1 MSIEAFGSNLR
12 KNGVGPGAT
21 WHKADFHVHAPA
33 SSDYEY
39 GGADANEQLG
49 RALRD
54 AGHSFAVV
62 LKHQEFPTRQELAD
76 LRKHCQGTTLIPGA
90 EINVFVDALS
100 KKVNKDYFF
109 HCIVAVDPDMSGDY
123 GYVLQKAKDQFT
135 YKGTEYPAGFHS
147 SILDL
152 GAFFRKHGALFIPAH
167 LHQSKSPENSRSI
180 DDLYDDEAFLGF
192 VSHGAFDAL
201 EVRQQATAEFFDG
214 TKKTGDGLAIPASV
228 CVRSSDAHHH
238 EHIVQR
244 KRWTWVRTEIASF
257 ADLAAALSF
266 RHRVTLEEPQT
277 THARVLG
284 LHVVGAFIPE
294 AWVSLSDGLN
304 ALIGS
309 KGSGKTALLE
319 CLRFVLNT
327 PVPAERRENVDRHLA
342 HVLGSGG
349 YVECLV
355 QEADG
360 RSLLITRRADA
371 RDRITVV
378 DDKGHTQ
385 QLTSADNLPF
395 PISIL
400 GWHEIEAVADKAE
413 ARIGLLDRIGNAT
426 EIKAIY
432 GDIRTQIELVRDQ
445 LPTFQQQVKKLDRA
459 LRELW
464 DLQGKRATLT
474 RLEEGELLTLQR
486 QYEWYLA
493 TEQTLQALGGEAQER
508 STRLPSVLVTQVTLS
523 LPDTPTTTPETAVA
537 VAALKKVEA
546 SVVRHQGTESDAI
559 LSLQASLTDVGT
571 VSAASVAE
579 VTASFAQ
586 FRDAVYTPRVNALE
600 PSDREILSRQIQV
613 LEETK
618 QLPVVERQCDELLGK
633 VRTTAAALRDACDT
647 IEALRGRVVGI
658 REALATELN
667 AELNGVQLKVL
678 RSANRDARTRFQDR
692 HGAEGAQLIGY
703 LQGLGRP
710 EAYQNLRILFDR
722 LASLDRAQD
731 KWDVDKALWDVRF
744 VELLDVLDDDDVEIA
759 LAVGKAGYVP
769 IQNLSAGQRSVA
781 VFPLLLRNSKGPLV
795 IDQPEDNLDNRY
807 IADII
812 APDLLQRKRG
822 QQYLVTSHNANLVVL
837 TDADLIAHVD
847 ADGTRASFP
856 AVGFLSCST
865 STVRD
870 AVLNVLDGGDAALSA
885 RQRKYGSGS

>member
-1 MSIEAFGSNLR
+1 MSIEAFVSKLR
-12 KNGVGPGAT
+12 EHGVGPGAT
-21 WHKADFHVHAPA
+21 WHKADFHVHAPS

-39 GGADANEQLG
+39 AGADANQRLG
-49 RALRD
+49 QALRD
-54 AGHSFAVV
+54 AELSFAVI
-62 LKHQEFPTRQELAD
+62 LKHEEFPTRKELAD
-76 LRKHCQGTTLIPGA
+76 LQKYCAHTTLIPGA

-109 HCIVAVDPDMSGDY
+109 HCIVAVDPGMTGDY
-123 GYVLQKAKDQFT
+123 GYVLQKAKEQFT
-135 YKGTEYPAGFHS
+135 YKGTEYPSGFHS

-152 GAFFRKHGALFIPAH
+152 GAFFRRNGALFIPAH
-167 LHQSKSPENSRSI
+167 LHQSKSPDTSRSV

-201 EVRQQATAEFFDG
+201 EVRQRSTATFFDG
-214 TKKTGDGLAIPASV
+214 TKKTTDGIAIPASV
-228 CVRSSDAHHH
+228 CVMSSDAHHH
-238 EHIVQR
+238 DHIQLR
-244 KRWTWVRTEIASF
+244 SRWTWVRTETTSF

-266 RHRVTLEEPQT
+266 RHRVALDQPQSI
-277 THARVLG
+277 HARVLG
-284 LHVVGAFIPE
+284 LHVVGAFIQE

-327 PVPAERRENVDRHLA
+327 PVPAERRESVDRHLA
-342 HVLGSGG
+342 HVLGTAG

-355 QEADG
+355 QGPDG
-360 RSLLITRRADA
+360 NRLLITRRADA
-371 RDRITVV
+371 RDRIAVL
-378 DDKGHTQ
+378 DDVGHAHH
-385 QLTSADNLPF
+385 LTSADDLPF

-400 GWHEIEAVADKAE
+400 GWHEIEAVADKAD
-413 ARIGLLDRIGNAT
+413 ARVGLLDRIGNAG
-426 EIKAIY
+426 EIRAIY
-432 GDIRTQIELVRDQ
+432 GEIRSQIEQVRDQ
-445 LPTFQQQVKKLDRA
+445 LPAFQQQVKKLDRA

-464 DLQGKRATLT
+464 DLQTKRATLA
-474 RLEEGELLTLQR
+474 RLDEGELLSLQR
-486 QYEWYLA
+486 QYEWFLA
-493 TEQTLQALGGEAQER
+493 SEQTIQALGSDARDR
-508 STRLPSVLVTQVTLS
+508 SARLPSALSAQVSVS
-523 LPDTPTTTPETAVA
+523 LAESPTIAPETADAVKALHRVETSVAAHNSAEAEA
-537 VAALKKVEA
+537 VA
-546 SVVRHQGTESDAI
+546 
-559 LSLQASLTDVGT
+559 SLQASLTDLGT
-571 VSAASVAE
+571 VSTGALAQLAAA
-579 VTASFAQ
+579 FAQ
-586 FRDAVYTPRVNALE
+586 FRDAVYTPRVNTLD
-600 PSDREILSRQIQV
+600 PGDREILSRQIQV

-618 QLPVVERQCDELLGK
+618 QLPVVERQCEELLGM
-633 VRTTAAALRDACDT
+633 VRTTATALRNACDAIDT
-647 IEALRGRVVGI
+647 LRGRVVRL
-658 REALATELN
+658 RETLAGELN
-667 AELNGVQLKVL
+667 AELNGVRLQVL

-812 APDLLQRKRG
+812 APDLLQRKQG

-847 ADGTRASFP
+847 ADGAHASFA

-865 STVRD
+865 SAVRD

-885 RQRKYGSGS
+885 RQRKYGRAS